1 MIAVGAVVLPHRV
14 PLFCRFWA
22 QQDLVGLLR
31 EEPRWTSGLL
41 RRWQQ
46 LHFTNLKRFSRF
58 GAPTTE
64 RLGRPLRCAQCITP
78 HMGLPFCLV
87 TEEVSSCVRRC

>member
-1 MIAVGAVVLPHRV
+1 M
-14 PLFCRFWA
+14 
-22 QQDLVGLLR
+22 GLLR

-64 RLGRPLRCAQCITP
+64 RLGASLKHILYVDS
-78 HMGLPFCLV
+78 HMGFPFCLA
-87 TEEVSSCVRRC
+87 TKEVSSHLRLYRGASLFYRPGGGL

>member
-1 MIAVGAVVLPHRV
+1 MYICTVRYEQESETVQMSWKEASLSR
-14 PLFCRFWA
+14 RFWA

-64 RLGRPLRCAQCITP
+64 RLGGDPYLSFLCSLVIAFP
-78 HMGLPFCLV
+78 GPFFS
-87 TEEVSSCVRRC
+87 T